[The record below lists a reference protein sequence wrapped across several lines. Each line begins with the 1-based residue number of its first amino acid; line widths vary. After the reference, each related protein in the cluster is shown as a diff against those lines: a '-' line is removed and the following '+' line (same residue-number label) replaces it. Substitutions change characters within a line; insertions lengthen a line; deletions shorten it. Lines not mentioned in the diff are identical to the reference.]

1 MKISLLDV
9 MSETTPKISILS
21 GKIQLFQGSIDDFSC
36 YFESN
41 ISRSEA
47 LLVPHDAHE
56 WNREYREY
64 VSRYA
69 KQKPIIFFNTSDRPR
84 REKIPNA
91 FSLQSS
97 HMLNHLTK
105 TIIIPY
111 NVQSLSFLTM
121 RSKSAKPSL
130 SFVGYIPN
138 FSLGRIARSFKDNP
152 LKPWEAESSLVRK
165 RAVKNMLLSFPDAR
179 VLPRQHYGGA
189 KSLITDPKIFRA
201 EYVSSILESDLVLCP
216 RGDANS
222 SQRYYEVLS
231 AGRIPVVPK
240 TGVSLPEIVHNSR
253 NLLHLNIDVFARDI
267 KEVVDE
273 FWSAIGDDQYQNLQV
288 RLRNYFRENL
298 SYNSFLHKFFKSD
311 INDLNV
317 NFCYNH

>member
-1 MKISLLDV
+1 
-9 MSETTPKISILS
+9 MSETTPRVSILS
-21 GKIQLFQGSIDDFSC
+21 RKVQLFQGSIDDFSC

-41 ISRSEA
+41 ISNSEA
-47 LLVPHDAHE
+47 LMVPHDAHE
-56 WNREYREY
+56 WNKEYREY

-69 KQKPIIFFNTSDRPR
+69 KQKPIIFFNTGDRPR

-97 HMLNHLTK
+97 HVLNHFTK

-111 NVQSLSFLTM
+111 NVQSLSSLTM
-121 RSKSAKPSL
+121 RSKSARPSL
-130 SFVGYIPN
+130 SFVGYIPKL
-138 FSLGRIARSFKDNP
+138 SLGRIVKSFRYNS
-152 LKPWEAESSLVRK
+152 LEPWKTESSLVRK
-165 RAVKNMLLSFPDAR
+165 KAVKNMLLSFPDAR

-189 KSLITDPKIFRA
+189 KSLIADPETFRA
-201 EYVSSILESDLVLCP
+201 EFVSSILGSDLVLCP

-240 TGVSLPEIVHNSR
+240 TGVSFPEIVHTCKD
-253 NLLHLNIDVFARDI
+253 LLHLNIDVFARDI
-267 KEVVDE
+267 KERVDE
-273 FWSAIGDDQYQNLQV
+273 FWFALGDDQYQNLQV

-298 SYNSFLHKFFKSD
+298 SYNSFLHKFLKSD

-317 NFCYNH
+317 NYCCKH